1 MGLDYVEVIMEIED
15 TFEIAN
21 FDVPVAPVPFDMLT
35 ADDLCEH
42 VWQRLQGRE
51 PAWTE
56 ADFNRIVTLT
66 APLRQRTEAY
76 LRGLPRPLW
85 QWSLPRQM
93 NRLVKVEALAN
104 LWKEL
109 ELIWGFPPPPLVPNP
124 RGDSVELPAS
134 CRTRWG
140 LLGTLIRQWTLQHEP
155 RRFVWQASSAARPTN
170 ADQWTRAAVW
180 DRLQSILMKSLHL
193 PQEVVQQHA
202 TLKGD
207 LRMD

>member
-15 TFEIAN
+15 AFEITN
-21 FDVPVAPVPFDMLT
+21 LDVPVALVPFEMMT

-42 VWQRLQGRE
+42 IWQRLQGRE

-56 ADFNRIVTLT
+56 ADFNRIVKQT
-66 APLRQRTEAY
+66 ALLRQRTEAY
-76 LRGLPRPLW
+76 LHGQPRPWW
-85 QWSLPRQM
+85 QWNLPHQM
-93 NRLVKVEALAN
+93 NRLVKDEALAN

-124 RGDSVELPAS
+124 TANTFELPAS
-134 CRTRWG
+134 CRTRLG
-140 LLGTLIRQWTLQHEP
+140 LLGTLIRQWAFQHEP
-155 RRFVWQASSAARPTN
+155 SRFVWQAASKPRPPN
-170 ADQWTRAAVW
+170 ADQWTRATVW
-180 DRLQSILMKSLHL
+180 DRLQSILMKSLRL
-193 PQEVVQQHA
+193 PQEVVQPHA